1 MNSKKAPLYQK
12 TISASQAISGTRKR
26 HDFPGIGFL
35 VTNVDTSRNSSCAF
49 ETLQFW
55 RAAVRS
61 AEEMEDGS
69 NAAVSLEARRFA
81 AGG

>member
-1 MNSKKAPLYQK
+1 MNSKKVPPYQK
-12 TISASQAISGTRKR
+12 TISANQAISRKR
-26 HDFPGIGFL
+26 HDFVGIGFS
-35 VTNVDTSRNSSCAF
+35 VTNVDTLKNSSCAF

-55 RAAVRS
+55 RAGVRS

-69 NAAVSLEARRFA
+69 EAAVSIEARRFA